1 MLQQAPI
8 PKPWPRLAA
17 PQASLLRQHSGFWSG
32 TIREHLSYEDCS
44 RRGVA
49 AIGRNISGQF
59 FKSIEHPRALLCEA
73 EIVFEK
79 HACGYAAKEIEAS
92 HRRYTGDSRGL
103 PLREQQTGSR
113 ECAFRA

>member
-17 PQASLLRQHSGFWSG
+17 PQVSRLGQHSGFWSV

-49 AIGRNISGQF
+49 AIGQNLSGQF
-59 FKSIEHPRALLCEA
+59 FKSSEHPAALLCEA
-73 EIVFEK
+73 D
-79 HACGYAAKEIEAS
+79 
-92 HRRYTGDSRGL
+92 RL
-103 PLREQQTGSR
+103 
-113 ECAFRA
+113 